1 MRQVTSPPP
10 GAAGPGP
17 EGGGVALD
25 GGAPVI
31 QEGRQ
36 FGYPQPSKAR
46 AIDLAVL
53 AREFLTDSLTTGNT
67 EQMLLIQNSFT
78 EVFASYPKKGVLQCR
93 S

>member
-1 MRQVTSPPP
+1 MGAGSAPFSDQAVSRGLARTP

-17 EGGGVALD
+17 EWGGVALD

-53 AREFLTDSLTTGNT
+53 AQGIPNRF
-67 EQMLLIQNSFT
+67 
-78 EVFASYPKKGVLQCR
+78 SYNR
-93 S
+93 